1 MCDVPPSKTLL
12 NRADVP
18 GMEEGIRLMDSLVD
32 FLNGNITAPGA
43 FESFIR
49 KVAKNPSAVSE
60 SRAGPVPGRGRDSAS
75 RPKPVLVREPPGEGM
90 IIFSFSGVFDSESR
104 SGSVPGRGC
113 GFACRPNPSLVQTLI
128 LAAYQ

>member
-1 MCDVPPSKTLL
+1 MDHCGNSTEALLEGEQKDRLGKVRNRVVCAVPPSKTLL

-18 GMEEGIRLMDSLVD
+18 GMEEGIRLMGSLVD

-60 SRAGPVPGRGRDSAS
+60 SRAG
-75 RPKPVLVREPPGEGM
+75 
-90 IIFSFSGVFDSESR
+90 
-104 SGSVPGRGC
+104 SVPGRG
-113 GFACRPNPSLVQTLI
+113 
-128 LAAYQ
+128 